1 MWGINSCVQY
11 TQKRTDFVI
20 KARSKSKVKQ
30 FEPSTTQLGMGVLE
44 CDEGRSKEA
53 RLQTGCLEGRP
64 VSGLSLAL
72 LSPDIDKLSKDRADS
87 NNLVICNF
95 PVL

>member
-1 MWGINSCVQY
+1 M
-11 TQKRTDFVI
+11 
-20 KARSKSKVKQ
+20 
-30 FEPSTTQLGMGVLE
+30 LE

-53 RLQTGCLEGRP
+53 RLQAGCLEGRP

-87 NNLVICNF
+87 KKPICNF
-95 PVL
+95 PVLLFDTW